1 MSKKTTLTRRG
12 ISVDVHRC
20 PPRWLC
26 ENELT
31 DSDECASLDLNEQD
45 DHNNQKLDYRKKGN
59 A

>member
-1 MSKKTTLTRRG
+1 MRRDT
-12 ISVDVHRC
+12 SVNVHRD
-20 PPRWLC
+20 RSC
-26 ENELT
+26 EYELT